1 MLECGGVELFW
12 KMVSRI
18 VCHFCGLGMEMD
30 EKILL
35 IGFEIDNSEFYLTNL
50 MVIFA
55 GYVIYRNHVQ
65 RLQRGTRVNA
75 KGLFYEMKSELRF
88 YLNSKVKMSIHR
100 ERIESF
106 LDMLHV

>member
-1 MLECGGVELFW
+1 
-12 KMVSRI
+12 
-18 VCHFCGLGMEMD
+18 MEIN

>member
-1 MLECGGVELFW
+1 MMLECKCVELFW
-12 KMVSRI
+12 KIVSRI
-18 VCHFCGLGMEMD
+18 IYPFCGLDMEIN

-35 IGFEIDNSEFYLTNL
+35 IGFEIDNSEFYLINL

-75 KGLFYEMKSELRF
+75 KGLFYEMKSEFKILF
-88 YLNSKVKMSIHR
+88 
-100 ERIESF
+100 EQ
-106 LDMLHV
+106 